1 VTNPDSKERRAENFL
16 ARHSFWIGL
25 AVVAVAFIFAAALTW
40 RKWPDILVDFGLQ
53 LYMPWRISH
62 GAVLYRDIYFFAGG
76 PLSQYYNALLF
87 KIFGTSFSILIISN
101 LIAVAA
107 MLLLVYRRF
116 LAAADALTATT
127 ICLGIVL
134 VFVFAE
140 YTTIGNYNYI
150 APYSHEALH
159 GLVISIFAIALLSD
173 WLKKE
178 QLRFIFAA
186 GFCAGLVFV
195 TKAEIFL
202 ALAASAFA
210 AFVLFCATRGKI
222 KFAAKS
228 LAAFLIAAI
237 LPPLGFLI
245 FFLRAEKFHESF
257 RSVCFAFA
265 PLLQTSVVKN
275 PFYEWSMGLDHP
287 FSHLRE
293 MGIHFL
299 FVAFAIA
306 FYAFFFR
313 QMERLKTKW
322 LESKWIFPP
331 MIQLILPLIIVFSLP
346 FLSGLYDWR
355 NCGMSL
361 PLLSIC
367 ACVLLC
373 RHCKKFP
380 IENKIVFPLLWSV
393 FGLVLLSKLGL
404 FPRIWFYGFVLAMPA
419 FVGAI
424 YLLLWL
430 LPKLLEEKFAVPPR
444 FFRATICLALLA
456 GFVTLFCQS
465 QVMYA
470 GKKLAI
476 GNGGDEIITFGPGV
490 DIGEETKTALAWI
503 EKNCPRDATL
513 AVMPEGATLNYLTRR
528 INPTPCLFWDP
539 NSLSVFGQSNM
550 TAVFEKN
557 APDYVVLVERD
568 ASQFGTGYFG
578 HDPRNGLEVMQW
590 IEKNY
595 ATAILI
601 GSEPLQNG
609 NFGIKILKRVSAK
622 QN

>member
-1 VTNPDSKERRAENFL
+1 DV
-16 ARHSFWIGL
+16 
-25 AVVAVAFIFAAALTW
+25 
-40 RKWPDILVDFGLQ
+40 LVDFGLQ

-76 PLSQYYNALLF
+76 PLSQYFNALLF
-87 KIFGTSFSILIISN
+87 KIFGTSFSVLIISN
-101 LIAVAA
+101 LTAVVA

-134 VFVFAE
+134 VFAFAE

-159 GLVISIFAIALLSD
+159 GLVLSIFAIALLAD

-178 QLRFIFAA
+178 QLRFAFAA
-186 GFCAGLVFV
+186 GFCGGMVFL

-202 ALAASAFA
+202 ALAVSAFA
-210 AFVLFCATRGKI
+210 AFVLFCATRRKI
-222 KFAAKS
+222 RFAAKS
-228 LAAFLIAAI
+228 LAVFLAASI
-237 LPPLGFLI
+237 IPLLGSFL
-245 FFLRAEKFHESF
+245 FFLNAEDWRASLHSA
-257 RSVCFAFA
+257 CFAFA
-265 PLLQTSVVKN
+265 PLLQTSIVKN
-275 PFYEWSMGLDHP
+275 PFYESNMGLDHP
-287 FSHLRE
+287 FFHLRE
-293 MGIHFL
+293 MGMHFL
-299 FVAFAIA
+299 FLAVAIS
-306 FYAFFFR
+306 FYAFVFK
-313 QMERLKTKW
+313 QMERLKIKW

-331 MIQLILPLIIVFSLP
+331 LIQLILPLIIIFSLP
-346 FLSGLYDWR
+346 FLAGLYDWR

-367 ACVLLC
+367 SCVLLC
-373 RHCKKFP
+373 WRCKKNP
-380 IENKIVFPLLWSV
+380 TESKIVFPLLWSV

-404 FPRIWFYGFVLAMPA
+404 FPRIWFYGFVLAMPP

-430 LPKLLEEKFAVPPR
+430 LPKLLEGKFSVPPR

-456 GFVTLFCQS
+456 GFASLFCQS
-465 QVMYA
+465 HAMFA

-476 GNGGDEIITFGPGV
+476 GNGGDEIITFGPGI

-503 EKNCPRDATL
+503 EKNCPRDTTL
-513 AVMPEGATLNYLTRR
+513 AVMPEGATLNYLARR

-550 TAVFEKN
+550 TAAFEKN
-557 APDYVVLVERD
+557 PPDYVVLVERD

-590 IEKNY
+590 IQKNY
-595 ATAILI
+595 ETAILI
-601 GSEPLQNG
+601 GSEPLHNG
-609 NFGIKILKRVSAK
+609 NFGIKILRRNTTVPP
-622 QN
+622 QNTIEKIPPGN